1 MVKKN
6 KGKGEFVDEEKTLK
20 QIDNPEFMAMR
31 RMQRQFPKPSTQ
43 EAELDLLVAHGL
55 IQEKFLSNYLL
66 PGEHVITSPSP
77 DQSILFIPFV
87 RAGLCFPLSD
97 FLLEFLGSYQ
107 IQLHHLTPNGVLLL
121 SAFAHLCKT
130 FIGIPPPLL
139 LFCYFFHMRLS
150 DSKNPP
156 FFGCCLLQSRQG
168 RKETFPSLTLSDSV
182 RDWAEKWFY
191 VPKPVPSFSSDL
203 SLTPT
208 SLPIWKDKLS
218 LVELMAL
225 KPLLTR
231 ISLLKQAS
239 LTGNGIVASFLRR
252 QVQPLMQRV
261 HFGFEYTGSP
271 DPSRLILDAELSEEI
286 VLERLGRILSGV
298 SVMPARVDEYDA
310 AHPPPEVCVCLPE
323 FFCIGSF

>member
-1 MVKKN
+1 M
-6 KGKGEFVDEEKTLK
+6 
-20 QIDNPEFMAMR
+20 
-31 RMQRQFPKPSTQ
+31 
-43 EAELDLLVAHGL
+43 ELDLLVAHGL

-66 PGEHVITSPSP
+66 PGEHVIPSPSP
-77 DQSILFIPFV
+77 DQSVLFIPFV
-87 RAGLCFPLSD
+87 RAGLCFPPSD

-121 SAFAHLCKT
+121 SAFAHLCET

-139 LFCYFFHMRLS
+139 LFRYFFRMRLS

-191 VPKPVPSFSSDL
+191 VPKPTSSFSSDL
-203 SLTPT
+203 SLSLTLS

-225 KPLLTR
+225 KPLLT
-231 ISLLKQAS
+231 
-239 LTGNGIVASFLRR
+239 
-252 QVQPLMQRV
+252 
-261 HFGFEYTGSP
+261 
-271 DPSRLILDAELSEEI
+271 
-286 VLERLGRILSGV
+286 
-298 SVMPARVDEYDA
+298 
-310 AHPPPEVCVCLPE
+310 
-323 FFCIGSF
+323 

>member
-31 RMQRQFPKPSTQ
+31 RMQRQFSKPSTQ

-66 PGEHVITSPSP
+66 PGEHVIPSPSP
-77 DQSILFIPFV
+77 DQSVLFIPFV
-87 RAGLCFPLSD
+87 RAGLCFPPSD

-168 RKETFPSLTLSDSV
+168 RKETFPSLTLSDSI
-182 RDWAEKWFY
+182 RD
-191 VPKPVPSFSSDL
+191 
-203 SLTPT
+203 
-208 SLPIWKDKLS
+208 
-218 LVELMAL
+218 
-225 KPLLTR
+225 
-231 ISLLKQAS
+231 
-239 LTGNGIVASFLRR
+239 
-252 QVQPLMQRV
+252 
-261 HFGFEYTGSP
+261 
-271 DPSRLILDAELSEEI
+271 
-286 VLERLGRILSGV
+286 
-298 SVMPARVDEYDA
+298 
-310 AHPPPEVCVCLPE
+310 
-323 FFCIGSF
+323 